1 MSPPAWWGDCRAC
14 LSCQI
19 FLHNDLNQTLARGYG
34 KHWHGDLVY
43 WNIVLVLS
51 LTLAHLHF
59 SWSCTFITCL
69 LCACLPPHCTRG
81 MLWSVFWEL
90 PQVRVRELHCSWKQ
104 ESRNTGS
111 VVKER
116 DWESWLFFS
125 SSFSSCQ
132 VLAMCGFDFSFSDG
146 ILQFVDHHI
155 TSQLCLH
162 SWWVHAAYCL
172 AGPAFIFLKFPPDLL
187 SKPFRKYVYLCSFFR
202 NWFLKLHCLNFP
214 YSVCECHKRLLP
226 AQPTYICLLPVSTN
240 SFLSNYHN
248 SG

>member
-1 MSPPAWWGDCRAC
+1 MSPPAWCGDFRIC

-104 ESRNTGS
+104 ESRNPGS

-146 ILQFVDHHI
+146 ILQFVDRHI
-155 TSQLCLH
+155 TSQLIYDNYA
-162 SWWVHAAYCL
+162 STA
-172 AGPAFIFLKFPPDLL
+172 D
-187 SKPFRKYVYLCSFFR
+187 
-202 NWFLKLHCLNFP
+202 
-214 YSVCECHKRLLP
+214 ECM
-226 AQPTYICLLPVSTN
+226 QPTA
-240 SFLSNYHN
+240 
-248 SG
+248 